1 MTLTS
6 PFIDLSFSFYFL
18 VQIDWAQI
26 PLEERKRL
34 RREAARHAKKKE
46 TKGIGNEAAEPV
58 GLADA
63 DPVVAA
69 FPMGA
74 AVHRLARIVG
84 GNVEADVEAACR
96 E

>member
-6 PFIDLSFSFYFL
+6 PFIDLSFSFYFS

-46 TKGIGNEAAEPV
+46 TKGIGNEAAEVKRLRRLKALNDGPDI
-58 GLADA
+58 ADA
-63 DPVVAA
+63 TGAHRGKPKRRDRSGERAA
-69 FPMGA
+69 Y
-74 AVHRLARIVG
+74 
-84 GNVEADVEAACR
+84 
-96 E
+96 